1 MLYSLLRFVINII
14 LRIVYKIEV
23 VGNNKLE
30 DNKAYIIAANHMN
43 NLDPLLV
50 IITFCKRKIH
60 YIAKKELFDNKILK
74 FILDRCY
81 VIELDRN
88 KNDVK
93 ALKNSLKVLK
103 DGKLLGIFPQ
113 GTRVKNEDENMS
125 KAGIG
130 MFAIRTNTP
139 VIPISIVPENNYKLF
154 SRIKIIYH
162 KPYYVAESL
171 LTEKNNQA
179 YIKVSNE
186 VMNIIKSEI

>member
-1 MLYSLLRFVINII
+1 MLYNVLRFIINII

-23 VGNNKLE
+23 VGNNHVE

-81 VIELDRN
+81 AIELDRT

-113 GTRVKNEDENMS
+113 GTRVKSADDDIS

-139 VIPISIVPENNYKLF
+139 VLPISIIPENDYKLF
-154 SRIKIIYH
+154 SKIKIVYH
-162 KPYYVAESL
+162 ETYYVPDKL
-171 LTEKNNQA
+171 LIEKNNEA
-179 YIKVSNE
+179 YLKVSNE
-186 VMNIIKSEI
+186 VMNIIKSEE